1 MAEFKTPDD
10 LKYTESDE
18 WVRIEDDTAT
28 IGITDYAQDA
38 LNDLVFV
45 DFHGE
50 EGDDKEVGD
59 SFAEVESVKAA
70 SEVYMPLDGEIL
82 EFNEA
87 LEDAPELINDDPYG
101 DGWIVKVTVTDDS
114 NLAELM
120 DAAAY
125 QKYCENR

>member
-1 MAEFKTPDD
+1 MADFKAPDE

-18 WVRIEDDTAT
+18 WVRIEGDTAT

-50 EGDDKEVGD
+50 AGDEKEAGD

-70 SEVYMPLDGEIL
+70 SEVYMPIGGEIL

-87 LEDAPELINDDPYG
+87 LEDEPELINDDPYG

-114 NLAELM
+114 NLSELM
-120 DAAAY
+120 DAAGY
-125 QKYCENR
+125 QEYCENR

>member
-1 MAEFKTPDD
+1 MADFKTPDD

-18 WVRIEDDTAT
+18 WVRIDGDTAT

-45 DFHGE
+45 DFLGE
-50 EGDDKEVGD
+50 EGDDKEAGD

-70 SEVYMPLDGEIL
+70 SEVYMPIGGEIL
-82 EFNEA
+82 EYNEN
-87 LEDAPELINDDPYG
+87 LEDEPELINDDPYG

-114 NLAELM
+114 TLSELM

-125 QKYCENR
+125 QEYCENR